1 MRGEPRYYRL
11 WHTFNES
18 PLRSESGYAIEEAFP
33 ADYRD
38 SGQRNRP
45 DYPFAY
51 IVAKPDRHVVI
62 SPLPLNTALLIP
74 NLSQPFDEVI
84 NVRSAREGQDCF
96 DVGDTVE
103 SIEGSREHFDCI
115 CRANQRIWF
124 VGRSKEMAG
133 ENVYSVTSGT
143 VRLRFR

>member
-1 MRGEPRYYRL
+1 MRGEPRYCRL

-62 SPLPLNTALLIP
+62 SPLPLNTALFIP
-74 NLSQPFDEVI
+74 NLSQPLDEVI
-84 NVRSAREGQDCF
+84 NVRSAGKRQDCF
-96 DVGDTVE
+96 DVSDTVE
-103 SIEGSREHFDCI
+103 SVEGNREHFGCT
-115 CRANQRIWF
+115 CRANQRIWS
-124 VGRSKEMAG
+124 VGRSKERAREDFNSATGRM
-133 ENVYSVTSGT
+133 
-143 VRLRFR
+143 VRLCLR